1 MQRTLC
7 NEICIK
13 EVAEELG
20 LSTNTVRKIV
30 DSQFGFVKEVMESG
44 TFDSIRLPYLGV
56 FKSKPKEVQIIN
68 HLKGMT
74 EDQAREFRRAV
85 LTGKI
90 RFNWWEKKDGNRTKP
105 TETVNTSNGA

>member
-1 MQRTLC
+1 MQRTYC

-20 LSTNTVRKIV
+20 LPINTVRRIV
-30 DSQFGFVKEVMESG
+30 ESQFGLVKEIMESG

-68 HLKGMT
+68 HLRGLT
-74 EDQAREFRRAV
+74 EEQGREFRKAV
-85 LTGKI
+85 MTGKI
-90 RFNWWEKKDGNRTKP
+90 KFNWWEKKDGNRSKT
-105 TETVNTSNGA
+105 TEATNT